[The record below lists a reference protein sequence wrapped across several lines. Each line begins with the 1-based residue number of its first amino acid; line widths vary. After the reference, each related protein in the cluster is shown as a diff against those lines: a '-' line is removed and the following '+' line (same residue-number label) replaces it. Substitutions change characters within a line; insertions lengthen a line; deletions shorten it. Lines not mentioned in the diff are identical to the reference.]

1 MEEAAA
7 LTAYSGTVTTTPRFP
22 EVVDDYADHL
32 RARDVSAHTRRA
44 YVGDVRD
51 FFAHA
56 SHLPGRKA
64 SWEADRDGSAGTGA
78 DGVAG
83 TGTDGASDAGADDVA
98 GTGAD
103 SITGT
108 GASQA
113 GISVADIGLDDLR
126 TWLIALDDAGAAKST
141 VARKIAAIKS
151 FFGYCVSARGLPANP
166 AARLRTPKK
175 DSRLPTVLKP
185 QQAANLVSAGTG
197 DGTGSTTE
205 SRMTKKPVVDV
216 PGSAGN
222 RGGRVGDEPGSHRR
236 NVEHAGPESTRTDD
250 DPAPA
255 DDGTAEALHARDSA
269 VLEMLYA
276 TAVRVSELCGLDRS
290 DIDHQ
295 RSMITVLGKGNKE
308 RRVPFGGP
316 AAHALERW
324 LMLRDRFATAG
335 SGDALF
341 LGVRGGRIGARQVRE
356 LVHRYGALNPDAPDI
371 GPHGL
376 RHSAATHMLDNGADL
391 RQIQEL
397 LGHSTLSSTQIYTH
411 VSMQR
416 LQETYRQ
423 AHPRA

>member
-1 MEEAAA
+1 M
-7 LTAYSGTVTTTPRFP
+7 TSSPRFP

-44 YVGDVRD
+44 YVGDVGD

-56 SHLPGRKA
+56 AHLPGRRA
-64 SWEADRDGSAGTGA
+64 TRTPEQSRETDRSRKTDDSGGAGSVGSGRGIA
-78 DGVAG
+78 V
-83 TGTDGASDAGADDVA
+83 SD
-98 GTGAD
+98 
-103 SITGT
+103 
-108 GASQA
+108 
-113 GISVADIGLDDLR
+113 ISLDDLR
-126 TWLIALDDAGAAKST
+126 SWLIALDDAGAAKST

-151 FFGYCVSARGLPANP
+151 FFSYCVSTHGLPSNP

-185 QQAANLVSAGTG
+185 QQAAALVSAGRSG
-197 DGTGSTTE
+197 DG
-205 SRMTKKPVVDV
+205 
-216 PGSAGN
+216 GN
-222 RGGRVGDEPGSHRR
+222 RRGGAGSDRAREGAGATASRGAGADSQQDE
-236 NVEHAGPESTRTDD
+236 AAESDD
-250 DPAPA
+250 DAQ
-255 DDGTAEALHARDSA
+255 ALLARDA
-269 VLEMLYA
+269 AILEMLYA

-290 DIDHQ
+290 DVDHQ
-295 RSMITVLGKGNKE
+295 RSMITVLGKGDKE

-316 AAHALERW
+316 ARDALAIW
-324 LMLRDRFATAG
+324 LRLRERFATDR

-341 LGVRGGRIGARQVRE
+341 LGLRGGRIGARQVRE
-356 LVHRYGALNPDAPDI
+356 LVHRYGANNPDAPDI